1 MARLIKDFEKVKIAQ
16 GVLHDK
22 VSHFVKVNGVV
33 DDYTK
38 GAIQRFEFDNGLP
51 MRGEL
56 TYTIYRMLVD
66 EGKVEDEEQEL
77 LEEIDDEMVV
87 IEDDDLDWEESEDDA

>member
-1 MARLIKDFEKVKIAQ
+1 MSRLIKDFEKVKIAQ

-22 VSHFVKVNGVV
+22 VSGFVKVNGVV
-33 DDYTK
+33 DDATR
-38 GAIQRFEFDNGLP
+38 GAIQNFEFKNGLP

-66 EGKVEDEEQEL
+66 EDKEEVEEEEL
-77 LEEIDDEMVV
+77 LEEIDDETVV